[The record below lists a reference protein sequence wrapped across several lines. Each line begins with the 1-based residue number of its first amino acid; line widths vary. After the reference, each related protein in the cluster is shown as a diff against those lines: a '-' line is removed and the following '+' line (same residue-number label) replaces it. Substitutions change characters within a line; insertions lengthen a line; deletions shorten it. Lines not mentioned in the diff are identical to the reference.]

1 MKIKNIEGLTDQEI
15 SWEIQNGGKFVYFQY
30 TISIL
35 VMTFKRP
42 SDIYFLRAGESS
54 MGKSLPYTLLSLVL
68 GWWGFPWG
76 LIYTPGV
83 IYSNLTGGKDV
94 TNDIV
99 GQVSMQHHYSDPNI
113 LDA

>member
-1 MKIKNIEGLTDQEI
+1 MKIKNIENLTDQEI
-15 SWEIQNGGKFVYFQY
+15 SWELQNGAKFVYFQY

-42 SDIYFLRAGESS
+42 SDIYFLRANESHW
-54 MGKSLPYTLLSLVL
+54 GKSMPFTLLSLVL

-76 LIYTPGV
+76 LIYTPMV
-83 IYSNLTGGKDV
+83 LFSNLSGGKDV
-94 TNDIV
+94 TNEIV
-99 GQVSMQHHYSDPNI
+99 GQIVPGKQLMDAHL